1 MTHLEAIARET
12 GISLS
17 SVTTTAKLLAEGGT
31 VPFLSRYRKEQTG
44 SLDEVQITTIRD
56 RMLQLAELDSRRSTV
71 LKSLE
76 ERSLLTPE
84 LKKKLEA
91 ALTLA
96 TVEDIFAPYR
106 PKRQTRATKA
116 VERGLT
122 PLADF
127 IFENQAADPGR

>member
-56 RMLQLAELDSRRSTV
+56 RMLH
-71 LKSLE
+71 
-76 ERSLLTPE
+76 
-84 LKKKLEA
+84 EA
-91 ALTLA
+91 VAL
-96 TVEDIFAPYR
+96 
-106 PKRQTRATKA
+106 
-116 VERGLT
+116 
-122 PLADF
+122 
-127 IFENQAADPGR
+127 

>member
-17 SVTTTAKLLAEGGT
+17 SVTTTAKLLAEGAT

-56 RMLQLAELDSRRSTV
+56 RMLQLAELDSRRSAV

-116 VERGLT
+116 IERGLT

-127 IFENQAADPGR
+127 IFENQQADP

>member
-17 SVTTTAKLLAEGGT
+17 SVTTTAKLLAEGAT

-96 TVEDIFAPYR
+96 AVEDIYDRHF
-106 PKRQTRATKA
+106 RASIHH
-116 VERGLT
+116 RW
-122 PLADF
+122 
-127 IFENQAADPGR
+127 